1 MNPTDLLDLLKALTV
16 EQRLELAESLPIP
29 SWQPGTMFVD
39 CFAGDAAEVVLDRD
53 LEGATTVTAKNIT
66 GVFILQGT
74 RVMVRKDG
82 AVLQIDGILEG
93 TGLPAGIVVGYA
105 GATEPSWGVFATGQT
120 VPTVGRYARLAV
132 ALAETGST
140 MTLPDLRDRIPRYLD
155 AETLLSV
162 AGASTVT
169 IAKANL
175 PSYNLTV
182 TDPGHRHYDGDDTGA
197 NSAAS
202 GAARQEPGAGTAGS
216 KRTSTEVTGITVA
229 SGGSGTA
236 LSVLNPVIYLNGLIT
251 L

>member
-120 VPTVGRYARLAV
+120 VPTVGRYARLAT
-132 ALAETGST
+132 ALAETGDT

-182 TDPGHRHYDGDDTGA
+182 TDPGHDHDIGSGTNVSATGA
-197 NSAAS
+197 V
-202 GAARQEPGAGTAGS
+202 RQEPGSSNTAS
-216 KRTSTEVTGITVA
+216 SASATTGITVA